1 MFERDTARKVL
12 CFEALLLLLL
22 LADAASGQTENAAEE
37 TRVSVLGRIDPNL
50 IRAINGAVRQASR
63 KLAEPACQS
72 VFSDFKDADG
82 RTLRENLEA
91 RRQDGASYVK
101 WLIFVNGSE
110 DQYCLRSRLAAGTNP
125 GDRVV
130 RVCGQFNYIQTTDP
144 GYAAVLIIH
153 EELHSLG
160 LGENP
165 PSSAEITQRV
175 VERCGR

>member
-1 MFERDTARKVL
+1 
-12 CFEALLLLLL
+12 
-22 LADAASGQTENAAEE
+22 
-37 TRVSVLGRIDPNL
+37 VLGRIDPDL

-63 KLAEPACQS
+63 KLAKPACQS
-72 VFSDFKDADG
+72 VFSDFTDANS
-82 RTLRENLEA
+82 RTLRENLDA
-91 RRQDGASYVK
+91 RRENGASYLK

-110 DQYCLRSRLAAGTNP
+110 DQYCLRSRQAAGTNP

-130 RVCGQFNYIQTTDP
+130 RVCGLFKYIQATDP

-165 PSSAEITQRV
+165 PGSAEITQRV
-175 VERCGR
+175 LARCGR